1 VPRQERTELTIDTAL
16 VRDDGRAVAEL
27 LTATRALVG
36 PVIESVI
43 AQMPGGL
50 RLIVGYHFGL
60 WDKSGA
66 RTAADSG
73 KAIRPALVLAS
84 ARLAGGEPRDAV
96 RAAAAVELV
105 HNFTLLHDDVMDRDL
120 VRRNRPTVWAEFG
133 VPDAILAGDLLQAVA
148 FRLLAESGP
157 AAAAAVGRLVA
168 CMVDLCEGQ
177 HQDCAFERRFDVGLD
192 ECAAMSEAKTGAL
205 LGCCCALGALAA
217 GADQQTAE
225 RLDRWGRCIGRA
237 FQLVDDVLGI
247 WGDPARTG
255 KPAYSDLAARK
266 KSLPVVAALNSGT
279 DAGLALAGI
288 YRGTAPLS
296 AAEQLR
302 AADLVELAGARRWAD
317 DQIGLLLEQARQLL
331 VPVGGAAGG
340 AQELLLLGA
349 LIAKR
354 DK

>member
-1 VPRQERTELTIDTAL
+1 L
-16 VRDDGRAVAEL
+16 VRDDDRAVAAL
-27 LTATRALVG
+27 LTATRAQVD
-36 PVIESVI
+36 PVMESVI
-43 AQMPGGL
+43 TQMPGGL

-60 WDKSGA
+60 WDKFGT
-66 RTAADSG
+66 RTTADAG

-84 ARLAGGEPRDAV
+84 ARLAGGSARDAV
-96 RAAAAVELV
+96 PAAVAVELV

-148 FRLLAESGP
+148 FRLLAESGRSGP
-157 AAAAAVGRLVA
+157 AAVARLVD

-177 HQDCAFERRFDVGLD
+177 HQDCAFEHRFDVGLD
-192 ECAAMSEAKTGAL
+192 ECTAMAEAKTGAL

-217 GADQQTAE
+217 GADERTVE

-255 KPAYSDLAARK
+255 KPAYSDLVARK
-266 KSLPVVAALNSGT
+266 KSMPVVAALNSGT
-279 DAGLALAGI
+279 DAGLALARI
-288 YRGTAPLS
+288 YHSKAPLS
-296 AAEQLR
+296 IAEQLH
-302 AADLVELAGARRWAD
+302 AADLVEFAGGRQWANE
-317 DQIGLLLEQARQLL
+317 QISLQLEEAGDLLLSMGDAG
-331 VPVGGAAGG
+331 PV
-340 AQELLLLGA
+340 EDLMLLGR